1 MSCFGGRMS
10 EYRYLSIDR
19 FDGENLE
26 SWAFFLS
33 HAHRDHMV
41 GLDNPGFLSRLKASL
56 KTRLYCSDITKAL
69 LLTEKQFKPLEP
81 YIETVTVDTPTS
93 LTVTDEITG
102 KEHSLLVTLLQAG
115 HCPGSVMFLFEG
127 SEGTVLYTGDF
138 RLPVGGAAQFQHLHQ
153 GDRLKNIQSLYVDT
167 TFLVPEAKYIPS
179 REDCCTALINVVQSW
194 ISRGAH
200 YVVRLNCKAKY
211 GYEYLFI
218 ELCRRFDMKVH
229 VNNPS
234 IYQAI
239 PEIFQCLTSD
249 PSETQIHACRWLER
263 YQKGRHPLPC
273 KYRPPPPHELEVMS
287 VTPSTMWFTAYAGPG
302 DVIRKGSRH
311 HHRVCF
317 SFHSSYT
324 EIRDFVGYIRPK
336 TVHANVAPVGTTL
349 EEAEDRLRD
358 LTRSVQPESTL
369 VSYQPLGSLRLQR
382 AALKRKQQEVVH
394 KDDENLFS
402 DDDDTPPLQK
412 RKIFI
417 STKPQIP
424 VEANTSTNGADP
436 ISVTNGKDEITTE
449 AQKDTAVFVASKT
462 GKKGEKSL
470 NPTQGMEGNIAKP
483 DNGVDN
489 RCEKSDPKQSDDEEE
504 EDYGPKTG
512 SQPSYISEGEEE
524 EEEMGEG
531 EQISKDKNAALEENH
546 EHILSQTG
554 LAYTDLK
561 KSQFGKDEVGDMQL
575 ENEAFE
581 VNGTKEPSHS
591 LTKEPKET
599 SHSNIG
605 QGDAL
610 VPCIDLTE
618 HDDGHQ
624 GTSLSQ
630 QSVESTPSVILCSNS
645 SHHTDNQE
653 LPLSQGSSR
662 SVVSCPLTP
671 TLSDSQG
678 SSDFDI
684 DSTPGTHKPCASD
697 LVTLHRQL
705 AEGVTPTLKTAKKS
719 IEF

>member
-1 MSCFGGRMS
+1 MSCFGGRMA

-33 HAHRDHMV
+33 HAHRDHMI
-41 GLDNPGFLSRLKASL
+41 GLDNPGFLSRLKSSL
-56 KTRLYCSDITKAL
+56 KTRLYCTEITKAL
-69 LLTEKQFKPLEP
+69 LLTEKQFKPLGP
-81 YIETVTVDTPTS
+81 YIETLPVDTPTS
-93 LTVTDEITG
+93 LTVTNEVTG

-115 HCPGSVMFLFEG
+115 HCPGSVMFLLEG

-153 GDRLKNIQSLYVDT
+153 GGRPKDIQSLYVDT

-179 REDCCTALINVVQSW
+179 REDCCTALINLVQSW

-218 ELCRRFDMKVH
+218 ELCRRFHMKVH

-234 IYQAI
+234 IYQTV
-239 PEIFQCLTSD
+239 PEIFQCLTFD

-336 TVHANVAPVGTTL
+336 TIRANVAPVGTTL

-358 LTRSVQPESTL
+358 LTRSVQPDSSL
-369 VSYQPLGSLRLQR
+369 ISYKALGSLRLQR
-382 AALKRKQQEVVH
+382 AALKRKEQEVSH
-394 KDDENLFS
+394 NDDENLFS
-402 DDDDTPPLQK
+402 DDDDLPLLQK
-412 RKIFI
+412 RKIFV
-417 STKPQIP
+417 SAKPQIP
-424 VEANTSTNGADP
+424 IQP
-436 ISVTNGKDEITTE
+436 ISSCSTDDANPLAIANGKDKTTTHD
-449 AQKDTAVFVASKT
+449 QKDSAVFVTAKDDREGEQIFAT
-462 GKKGEKSL
+462 QDGKG
-470 NPTQGMEGNIAKP
+470 NCTQTDVGLKNSC
-483 DNGVDN
+483 D
-489 RCEKSDPKQSDDEEE
+489 RCEKSDLNQSDNDEDEEE
-504 EDYGPKTG
+504 YGPKTG

-524 EEEMGEG
+524 EEVVEEEEEMG
-531 EQISKDKNAALEENH
+531 
-546 EHILSQTG
+546 
-554 LAYTDLK
+554 
-561 KSQFGKDEVGDMQL
+561 
-575 ENEAFE
+575 
-581 VNGTKEPSHS
+581 
-591 LTKEPKET
+591 PKVP

-618 HDDGHQ
+618 HDDRHE

-630 QSVESTPSVILCSNS
+630 QSVESTPSVIVCSNS
-645 SHHTDNQE
+645 SRQTDNPE

-662 SVVSCPLTP
+662 SVISCPLTP
-671 TLSDSQG
+671 TISDSQG

-684 DSTPGTHKPCASD
+684 DSTPGTQKPCASD
-697 LVTLHRQL
+697 LVALHRQL
-705 AEGVTPTLKTAKKS
+705 AEGVTPTLKSAKKS

>member
-1 MSCFGGRMS
+1 MSCFGGRMP

-41 GLDNPGFLSRLKASL
+41 GLDNPGFLSRLKSSL
-56 KTRLYCSDITKAL
+56 KTRLYCTEITRAL
-69 LLTEKQFKPLEP
+69 LLTEKQFKPLGP
-81 YIETVTVDTPTS
+81 YIETLPVDTPTS
-93 LTVTDEITG
+93 LTVTNEVTG

-153 GDRLKNIQSLYVDT
+153 GGRPKDIQSLYVDT

-179 REDCCTALINVVQSW
+179 REDCCTALINLVQSW

-218 ELCRRFDMKVH
+218 ELCRRFHMKVH

-234 IYQAI
+234 IYQTV

-336 TVHANVAPVGTTL
+336 TIHANVAPVGTTL

-358 LTRSVQPESTL
+358 LTRSVQPDSSL
-369 VSYQPLGSLRLQR
+369 ISYKPLGSLRLQR
-382 AALKRKQQEVVH
+382 AALKRKEQEVSH
-394 KDDENLFS
+394 NDDENLFS
-402 DDDDTPPLQK
+402 DDDDSPLLQK
-412 RKIFI
+412 RKIFV
-417 STKPQIP
+417 SAKPQIP
-424 VEANTSTNGADP
+424 IQP
-436 ISVTNGKDEITTE
+436 ISSCSTDDANPLAIANGKDKTTTHD
-449 AQKDTAVFVASKT
+449 QKDSAVFS
-462 GKKGEKSL
+462 
-470 NPTQGMEGNIAKP
+470 
-483 DNGVDN
+483 DND
-489 RCEKSDPKQSDDEEE
+489 EDEEE
-504 EDYGPKTG
+504 YGPKTG

-524 EEEMGEG
+524 EEEEEMGIGEG
-531 EQISKDKNAALEENH
+531 QREDKDTALEENH
-546 EHILSQTG
+546 EHYRDQTG
-554 LAYTDLK
+554 VAY
-561 KSQFGKDEVGDMQL
+561 S
-575 ENEAFE
+575 N
-581 VNGTKEPSHS
+581 
-591 LTKEPKET
+591 PKVP

-618 HDDGHQ
+618 HEDRHE

-630 QSVESTPSVILCSNS
+630 QSVESTPSVIVCSNS
-645 SHHTDNQE
+645 SCQTDNPE

-684 DSTPGTHKPCASD
+684 DSTPGTQKPCASD
-697 LVTLHRQL
+697 LVALHRQL
-705 AEGVTPTLKTAKKS
+705 AEGVTPTLKSAKKS